1 MDTVRILQ
9 VLDKINEN
17 SGVSAVVMNY
27 YEHLT
32 DPEVV
37 FDFMVNEPVAE
48 ATKQELEKRGSKIY
62 LMPGLSG
69 RNIPR
74 YKKELEKFFKEH
86 AKEYSII
93 HGHIPNAAMF
103 YLTVAKKYGI
113 PIRILHSHN
122 ARGADGV
129 YKKVRNYF
137 LNHLGIRA
145 ANRYFACSYCAADY
159 LFGKRNREQVTLLPN
174 AVDLEKYRFNE
185 EKRKKMREEYQVG
198 ERLVIGH
205 VGRFVEQ
212 KNHAFI
218 IEIANELKKHSKDF
232 VMLLAGDGDL
242 RSQIQQKIKEEQ
254 LEENFIFTGAVKNVE
269 DYLQMMDV
277 FILPSLYEGL
287 PVVGVEAQ
295 ANGLPCVFSNQITR
309 EVELTK
315 GVYFVPLMVELWIQ
329 KLEELRG
336 TQRSKNGDVLAESG
350 FSIERQAGRLAEL
363 YKGMLKCLG

>member
-1 MDTVRILQ
+1 METVRILQ
-9 VLDKINEN
+9 VLDQISEN
-17 SGVSAVVMNY
+17 SGVSSVVMNY
-27 YEHLT
+27 YDHLS
-32 DPEVV
+32 DREIV
-37 FDFMVNEPVAE
+37 FDFMIYEPIDPD
-48 ATKQELEKRGSKIY
+48 TKGKMEKCGSKIY
-62 LMPGLSG
+62 MMPKPSG
-69 RNIPR
+69 RQIFK
-74 YKKELEKFFKEH
+74 YKKSLEKFFEEH
-86 AKEYSII
+86 GKEYPIL
-93 HGHIPNAAMF
+93 HGHIPNAAIF
-103 YLTVAKKYGI
+103 YLRAAKKYGV
-113 PIRILHSHN
+113 PVRILHSHN
-122 ARGADGV
+122 ARGADGI

-198 ERLVIGH
+198 DRLVIGH
-205 VGRFVEQ
+205 VGRFAEQ

-218 IEIANELKKHSKDF
+218 IEIAKELKKQSRDF
-232 VMLLAGDGDL
+232 VMLLVGDGDL
-242 RSQIQQKIKEEQ
+242 RPQIQQKIKEEQ
-254 LEENFIFTGAVKNVE
+254 IEDNFIFVGGVKNVE

-295 ANGLPCVFSNQITR
+295 ANGLPCIFSDQITR

-315 GVYFVPLMVELWIQ
+315 DVYFVPLMAELWIQ

-336 TQRSKNGDVLAESG
+336 TQRSENGAVLAESG
-350 FSIERQAGRLAEL
+350 FSIEREAGHLAEL